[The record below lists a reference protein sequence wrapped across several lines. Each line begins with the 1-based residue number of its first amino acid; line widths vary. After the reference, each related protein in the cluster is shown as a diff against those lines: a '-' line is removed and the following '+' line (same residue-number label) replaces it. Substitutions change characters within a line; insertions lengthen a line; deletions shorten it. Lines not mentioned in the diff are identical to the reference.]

1 MDVTNVIY
9 LTIVALFLI
18 FKVVVKQNNTDEQ
31 QSAEVFP
38 PIEPLIPEEE
48 EMPEQQPRPAPA
60 KPAKRPVQQKPV
72 TPAPVEAAKEE
83 PAKKERP
90 SYGIKSKSDAKR
102 AIIYSEIFK
111 RKY

>member
-1 MDVTNVIY
+1 MNVIY
-9 LTIVALFLI
+9 IIIVALFLI
-18 FKVVVKQNNTDEQ
+18 FKVVVKLNNTDEQ

-38 PIEPLIPEEE
+38 PIEPLILEEE
-48 EMPEQQPRPAPA
+48 EVVPQPLPKPSPA
-60 KPAKRPVQQKPV
+60 KTVRKPVQQKPMA
-72 TPAPVEAAKEE
+72 PAPVEAAKEE